1 MALLDKLDDLRGKAT
16 EMMQSGVAIAK
27 LKTDNMA
34 EEDAMRRA
42 YLAIGK
48 MYFELYGDAPDAA
61 FSVDCDRIRA
71 CQLRIAENNLRLAQI
86 KDDIT
91 DPPAASDP
99 PVEKTAPEPAPE
111 QTTPPEPDVVPFEKE
126 EVPISDVPKHAETS
140 SHSETVPKENEELPI
155 EERK

>member
-48 MYFELYGDAPDAA
+48 MYFELYGDSPDAA
-61 FSVDCDRIRA
+61 LATECERIRA
-71 CQLRIAENNLRLAQI
+71 CQLRIAENNLRLAQM
-86 KDDIT
+86 KDDVT
-91 DPPAASDP
+91 ESAADKSEESASAEP
-99 PVEKTAPEPAPE
+99 SPVDST
-111 QTTPPEPDVVPFEKE
+111 QPDAAPFEKE
-126 EVPISDVPKHAETS
+126 EVPMSDSAPPEPD
-140 SHSETVPKENEELPI
+140 TVPVEKEEISPDET
-155 EERK
+155 K

>member
-34 EEDAMRRA
+34 DEDAMRRA

-61 FSVDCDRIRA
+61 FATECDRIRA
-71 CQLRIAENNLRLAQI
+71 CQLRIAENNLRLAQM
-86 KDDIT
+86 KDDIMDSST
-91 DPPAASDP
+91 DSSDKP
-99 PVEKTAPEPAPE
+99 QNTSAKQPQSDE
-111 QTTPPEPDVVPFEKE
+111 VPFEAEEIPIVEKAPQEPDTVPEEKE
-126 EVPISDVPKHAETS
+126 EIPLDET
-140 SHSETVPKENEELPI
+140 K
-155 EERK
+155 

>member
-34 EEDAMRRA
+34 DEDAMRRA

-61 FSVDCDRIRA
+61 LATECERIRA
-71 CQLRIAENNLRLAQI
+71 CQLRIAENNLRLAQM
-86 KDDIT
+86 KDDIMESAT
-91 DPPAASDP
+91 DAAEE
-99 PVEKTAPEPAPE
+99 PVKTAPAESAQPE
-111 QTTPPEPDVVPFEKE
+111 EVPFEKE
-126 EVPISDVPKHAETS
+126 EVPITEEAPKQPD
-140 SHSETVPKENEELPI
+140 TVPEEKEELPLD
-155 EERK
+155 EMK

>member
-61 FSVDCDRIRA
+61 LAAECERIRA
-71 CQLRIAENNLRLAQI
+71 CQLRIAENNLRLSQMKEDVAE
-86 KDDIT
+86 
-91 DPPAASDP
+91 AAADMSARSSP
-99 PVEKTAPEPAPE
+99 SESAHNQPEA
-111 QTTPPEPDVVPFEKE
+111 VPFEE
-126 EVPISDVPKHAETS
+126 EEAPITESTLPKPD
-140 SHSETVPKENEELPI
+140 TVPEEKEELPLD
-155 EERK
+155 EMK